1 MFLQVT
7 DLNPYI
13 YINQEFAESLGP
25 FEFVIISKYTNKAF
39 PEGTAPIVANWI
51 LTNDRYTLF
60 MLELPEFWFNNPE
73 ANGIF
78 SYELRNATFQTV
90 LDAGLVKIISASP
103 ENNTYIS
110 NNDDR
115 EAIVYFEN

>member
-13 YINQEFAESLGP
+13 YINQELPEFLAP
-25 FEFVIISKYTNKAF
+25 FEFVIISKFTNKAF
-39 PEGTAPIVANWI
+39 PEGTAPIVANWVQA
-51 LTNDRYTLF
+51 NERYTKF
-60 MLELPEFWFNNPE
+60 FLELPEFWFNNPE